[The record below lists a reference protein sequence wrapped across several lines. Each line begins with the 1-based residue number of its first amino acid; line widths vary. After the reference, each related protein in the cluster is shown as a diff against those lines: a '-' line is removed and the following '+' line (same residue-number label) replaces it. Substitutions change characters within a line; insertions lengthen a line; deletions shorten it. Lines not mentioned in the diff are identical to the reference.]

1 MKQNEYLPPCD
12 TMAQILSYQYLHKE
26 SCAVLK
32 SPKGNSLQ
40 FSSFRTFAALE

>member
-12 TMAQILSYQYLHKE
+12 TMARSLSYQALHKE

-32 SPKGNSLQ
+32 SPKAILYNFHLSEPL
-40 FSSFRTFAALE
+40 RL